1 MRNVIYHILGPAILP
16 AVFFRIATTPVE
28 VLGCR
33 TRGLIALLI
42 TFISVLAGLGT
53 AMVSARRR
61 KRGDPSAIWWVASSI
76 ILAIPGVAF
85 IILA

>member
-1 MRNVIYHILGPAILP
+1 MRNLIYHILGPAIMP

-28 VLGCR
+28 ILGCR

-42 TFISVLAGLGT
+42 AFVSGLAALGT
-53 AMVSARRR
+53 AMVSAKRR
-61 KRGDPSAIWWVASSI
+61 KRGDPSAIWWVASGL
-76 ILAIPGVAF
+76 ILAIPVVAL